1 MFEYIADL
9 FIAVL
14 VPFLALSGAVL
25 FAMLVFLVLHRAVDE
40 YQFQR
45 RKRLT
50 HQYRPVVDA
59 LLQPEGMDESLR
71 ALAAVPARHRSIIE
85 AMLLKPL
92 AVSTGSV
99 VDRLHEGAR
108 VVGLIGVWTERLSS
122 RAWWVRA
129 DSARALGLVRNAESL
144 PLIFKALDDDHEEVR
159 AAAVDALGLI
169 GHEQAI
175 PVLLDRL
182 GDESRYQ
189 RVRIVEALREFGDVA
204 TPALVTHA
212 HERSTDAAMVADILG
227 LIGGHVAAEELKTWM
242 TNTDAGIRG
251 AALRSLGSIGLDDGG
266 VTIALKAL
274 DDPDADVRAAAAR
287 AIGRARRQDAAP
299 RLASHL
305 DDEWIV
311 AASSAD
317 ALRRLGK
324 PGQDALKAR
333 VDDQGYAGDLAR
345 QMLWERRTATAE
357 V

>member
-14 VPFLALSGAVL
+14 VPFLALSAAVL
-25 FAMLVFLVLHRAVDE
+25 FVMLVYLVLHRAVDE
-40 YQFQR
+40 VQFKR

-50 HQYRPVVDA
+50 QQYRPVVDA
-59 LLQPEGMDESLR
+59 LLQPEHLAESL
-71 ALAAVPARHRSIIE
+71 AAIAAVSAHHGPILE
-85 AMLLKPL
+85 AMLLKLL

-99 VDRLHEGAR
+99 VDRLSEGAR
-108 VVGLIGVWTERLSS
+108 VAGLVEVWIERLASYT
-122 RAWWVRA
+122 WWVRA
-129 DSARALGLVRNAESL
+129 DSARALGLVRNSGAL
-144 PLIFKALDDDHEEVR
+144 PLIFRALDDDHEEVR

-169 GHEQAI
+169 GHEEAI
-175 PVLLDRL
+175 PVLLNRL

-189 RVRIVEALREFGDVA
+189 RVRIVEALREFGDAA
-204 TPALVTHA
+204 TPALVKHA
-212 HERSTDAAMVADILG
+212 HDRPADAAMVADILG
-227 LIGGHVAAEELKTWM
+227 FIGGHVAAEELKTWM
-242 TNTDAGIRG
+242 TNTDTGVRG
-251 AALRSLGSIGLDDGG
+251 AALRSLGSIGLDDEG

-274 DDPDADVRAAAAR
+274 DDHDASVRAAAAR

-317 ALRRLGK
+317 ALRRLGR

-333 VDDQGYAGDLAR
+333 VDDPGRAGDLAR
-345 QMLWERRTATAE
+345 QMLWERRTGTGE